1 MNKKNFSIAMA
12 VELPIAFIVLN
23 LLLNNRSDEIFY
35 IAWAVFAALVVSVF
49 VFLKKQKDEAKKEKL
64 RKRIAKAFLAFI
76 LIGALIVAAVIAV
89 FLFAF
94 ISEGF

>member
-1 MNKKNFSIAMA
+1 M
-12 VELPIAFIVLN
+12 ELPIAFIVLN

-35 IAWAVFAALVVSVF
+35 IAWAVFATLVVSVF

>member
-1 MNKKNFSIAMA
+1 MNQNKVKMNTQLPKIRNKNFTE
-12 VELPIAFIVLN
+12 VELGY
-23 LLLNNRSDEIFY
+23 S
-35 IAWAVFAALVVSVF
+35 
-49 VFLKKQKDEAKKEKL
+49 KDEAKKEKL